1 MVEFDDMIRLVD
13 RNSLF
18 VRRSI
23 GKLSLCVK
31 HTMPTPAIQTLQA
44 HVAAWSWQIGH
55 KACFRQYAS
64 DIVDKTW
71 DTIGV
76 RSFCGFYRVSRQ

>member
-1 MVEFDDMIRLVD
+1 M
-13 RNSLF
+13 NLF
-18 VRRSI
+18 MGQLYRKMSESQGCFNI
-23 GKLSLCVK
+23 
-31 HTMPTPAIQTLQA
+31 TAIQTLQA